1 MVKRVYTKE
10 CENINWGG
18 KFIFG
23 VCISA
28 IAIILTCIFSYPSY
42 ETSDDFLIYSILS
55 GIYGE
60 SSPYTLVLSFPL
72 GIVLTYMQTHFPSLN
87 WLTVLEIF
95 SIWISF
101 SIFQMTISN
110 KKEKIGTAIS
120 SILLFILEISF
131 TTKLNYTRTA
141 FLFVAAGMVLLLVKF
156 SEKKNLLVVI
166 LGLILV
172 VFGISVRKASVY
184 LVLPFC
190 AIYILKPYIKKNP
203 FKCVCWKN
211 IKYSIR
217 IVVFLCVVVC
227 IQFFIGEVNENMNAR
242 DSDMTNYIEYNSK
255 RARAMDYIP
264 ASYDEYQ
271 NEYMEN
277 GISPNDFYMVKSSM
291 IYDAEFGVS
300 FYERFLG
307 IDQNAQL
314 NSFWDKIK
322 NIEWKNDICHYRQGR
337 RSTKLNIFPV
347 FVLVFLVSLFFANR
361 NNLYIILANGL
372 TVIGLSFYFVYTGRF
387 PPWIQDS
394 LFLLGIV
401 GILYESEYSLSFKHN
416 IRNLQYLACLITII
430 LGCYMGQIYV
440 NDEKKMAEIMQ
451 IDTNVYSYMEYMQM
465 HKESVF
471 LIDNFS
477 NCPFPIMDAYGT
489 IHGMDSDSWSNI
501 MRVGNW
507 YIGHPVLRKQ
517 LQNLKI
523 ESPLYSL
530 TQENVY
536 LLTNI
541 DSHNLSVYSQF
552 LLEHYNL
559 NTNWT
564 LVECWGNYGL
574 YSYEVY

>member
-1 MVKRVYTKE
+1 MIKRVYTKG

-42 ETSDDFLIYSILS
+42 ETSDDFLIYSIFS

-60 SSPYTLVLSFPL
+60 SSPYTLVLSVPL

-101 SIFQMTISN
+101 SIFQMTIFN

-131 TTKLNYTRTA
+131 TTRLHYTRTA
-141 FLFVAAGMVLLLVKF
+141 CLLAASGMVLIFMKF
-156 SEKKNLLVVI
+156 SEKKKTWGAI
-166 LGLILV
+166 WGFILV
-172 VFGISVRKASVY
+172 VLGICVRKASVY

-190 AIYILKPYIKKNP
+190 VIYILKPYIKTNP
-203 FKCVCWKN
+203 LKCICWKN
-211 IKYSIR
+211 IKQSLRLGAWLFVIL
-217 IVVFLCVVVC
+217 VV
-227 IQFFIGEVNENMNAR
+227 QFFIGKVNTYMNAC
-242 DSDMTNYIEYNSK
+242 DSDMADYVDYNSK
-255 RARAMDYIP
+255 RASIVDYIP
-264 ASYDEYQ
+264 ASYDEYK
-271 NEYMEN
+271 NEYMEK
-277 GISPNDFYMVKSSM
+277 GISPNDFYMVKSNM
-291 IYDAEFGVS
+291 VYDDEFGLS
-300 FYERFLG
+300 FYERLD
-307 IDQNAQL
+307 IDQEAQM
-314 NSFWDKIK
+314 NSFWDRISSIK
-322 NIEWKNDICHYRQGR
+322 WENDICHYKQGR
-337 RSTKLNIFPV
+337 RVTKINIFPV
-347 FVLVFLVSLFFANR
+347 FALVFLVSLFFVNR
-361 NNLYIILANGL
+361 KNLYIVLANGIAVL
-372 TVIGLSFYFVYTGRF
+372 GMSFYFVYTGRF

-401 GILYESEYSLSFKHN
+401 GILYESEYALSFKCN
-416 IRNLQYLACLITII
+416 MKNLQCLSLLITIF
-430 LGCYMGQIYV
+430 LGFYIGQMYL
-440 NDEKKMAEIMQ
+440 NDEKEMAETTN
-451 IDTNVYSYMEYMQM
+451 IDSNVYSYMEYMKI
-465 HKESVF
+465 HKERVF

-477 NCPFPIMDAYGT
+477 YCPFPIMDAYGT

-507 YIGHPVLRKQ
+507 YIRHPVLRKQ

-541 DSHNLSVYSQF
+541 DSHNLPVYSQF

-564 LVECWGNYGL
+564 LVECWGDYGL